1 MSRSLR
7 GRAAPSKKVEAEP
20 APLVASEPEKVAEPM
35 PAEPAL
41 AEPRAVVRRGTVKKF
56 VEKYKAEIAR
66 RNAPM
71 VMGAPPAI
79 VNVDVATGR
88 FAIGNARAETVALGK
103 NARGVFINNYLSD
116 PNKQPEVFIG
126 EPAVNSTI
134 EGSYLSIRGDSM
146 QIVAIDN
153 LANRNPQL
161 IEMIGNVELSG
172 SLEVNGL
179 PLAGVSSPSY
189 IEAWTTAAD
198 VGASIGN
205 GAAVPFPN
213 LGANSGTV
221 TYAASQF
228 TIPRE
233 NWGTYEVTWRVS
245 VLYDLTGQQA
255 AFALRLVS
263 GALAFPDAGLGVPPQ
278 TITRTAVGLSLA
290 DGSASVVCGQAYV
303 TVAEDA
309 DADAVISLVNNAGN
323 AVFYYDALGNPAS
336 IMVRRVSQ

>member
-7 GRAAPSKKVEAEP
+7 GRAKMVEAEP
-20 APLVASEPEKVAEPM
+20 APLIASDPEKVAEPM

-41 AEPRAVVRRGTVKKF
+41 AEPRAVVRRGGTVKKF

-71 VMGAPPAI
+71 IMGAPPDI

-103 NARGVFINNYLSD
+103 NAKGVFIYNYLSD
-116 PNKQPEVFIG
+116 PDKHPEVIIG

-153 LANRNPQL
+153 LADRNPQL

-189 IEAWTTAAD
+189 IEAWGSAASVAAGADVPYTAA
-198 VGASIGN
+198 GAST
-205 GAAVPFPN
+205 
-213 LGANSGTV
+213 GTV
-221 TYAASQF
+221 TVDLGTGEF
-228 TIPRE
+228 TIPTAH
-233 NWGTYEVTWRVS
+233 WGTYEVTWRVATTAS
-245 VLYDLTGQQA
+245 ATFLL
-255 AFALRLVS
+255 FLVS
-263 GALAFPDAGLGVPPQ
+263 GTLAAPGGATGAAALTRTQSGLGVAGMV
-278 TITRTAVGLSLA
+278 T
-290 DGSASVVCGQAYV
+290 GQAFI
-303 TVAEDA
+303 TLAE
-309 DADAVISLVNNAGN
+309 NAPDPV
-323 AVFYYDALGNPAS
+323 VFTLRNPSVGAANLYTAATNSVS